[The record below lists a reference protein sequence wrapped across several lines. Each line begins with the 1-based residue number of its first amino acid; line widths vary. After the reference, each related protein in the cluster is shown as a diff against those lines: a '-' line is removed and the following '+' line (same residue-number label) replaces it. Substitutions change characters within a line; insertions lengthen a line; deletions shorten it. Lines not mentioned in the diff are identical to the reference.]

1 MTERTET
8 HLWDDLV
15 NRPVERGDLPN
26 RPTTRPQP
34 DGWMVVK

>member
-1 MTERTET
+1 MIERTKT

-15 NRPVERGDLPN
+15 NRPVSLGDLPN

-34 DGWMVVK
+34 DSWMVVK

>member
-8 HLWDDLV
+8 HLLDDLV
-15 NRPVERGDLPN
+15 NRPVSLGDLPN

-34 DGWMVVK
+34 DSWMVVK